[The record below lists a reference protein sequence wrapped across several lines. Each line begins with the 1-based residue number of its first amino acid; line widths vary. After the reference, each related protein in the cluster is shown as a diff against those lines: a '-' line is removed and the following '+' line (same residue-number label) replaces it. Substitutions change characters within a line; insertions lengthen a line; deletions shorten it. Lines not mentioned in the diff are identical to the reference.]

1 MKVDVRFTIPELDSG
16 ELVGATAVVVDVV
29 RATTTLISA
38 LAEGA
43 GQVFPAASA
52 EEAIRLLQSL
62 GREDTLLCGE
72 RKGLRPEG
80 YDLGNS
86 PGEYTKAAVGGKRL
100 IMNTT
105 NGTRAFRA
113 AEDAD
118 RVFAAA
124 LVNLGAVAEAIAD
137 AERVVILCAGRSDR
151 FALEDAAC
159 AGALLLR
166 LQESGIE
173 LEAGDAARSAMALAA
188 AQPLDEDFLAST
200 HAGEALKELELEADL
215 EWCARLDAVPVV
227 PVFQDRT
234 VTLLESTD
242 G

>member
-1 MKVDVRFTIPELDSG
+1 MKVEVRFTIPELDSG
-16 ELVGATAVVVDVV
+16 EVAGATAVVVDVV
-29 RATTTLISA
+29 RATTTLITA

-43 GQVFPAASA
+43 GPVFPAASA

-86 PGEYTKAAVGGKRL
+86 PGEFTRSVVEGKRL
-100 IMNTT
+100 IMSTT
-105 NGTRAFRA
+105 NGTRTFRA
-113 AEDAD
+113 VEDAE
-118 RVFAAA
+118 RVVAAA

-137 AERVVILCAGRSDR
+137 SERVVILCAGRHDR

-166 LQESGIE
+166 LRERGLE
-173 LEAGDAARSAMALAA
+173 LEAGDAARSAIALAS
-188 AQPLDEDFLAST
+188 AQSLDEGFLAST
-200 HAGEALKELELEADL
+200 QAGQALKKLDLEADL
-215 EWCARLDAVPVV
+215 ALCARVDRVPVV
-227 PVFQDRT
+227 PVFRERT
-234 VTLLESTD
+234 VTLLEPSD

>member
-1 MKVDVRFTIPELDSG
+1 MKVAVRFTIPELEPG
-16 ELVGATAVVVDVV
+16 ELTGATAVVVDVV
-29 RATTTLISA
+29 RATTTLITA

-43 GQVFPAASA
+43 GPIFPAASA

-72 RKGLRPEG
+72 RKGLKPEG

-86 PGEYTKAAVGGKRL
+86 PGEFTRSVVGGKRL

-113 AEDAD
+113 VEDAE
-118 RVFAAA
+118 RAFAAA
-124 LVNLGAVAEAIAD
+124 FVNLGAVAEAITE
-137 AERVVILCAGRSDR
+137 AERVVVLCAGRHDR

-166 LQESGIE
+166 LQDAGVE
-173 LEAGDAARSAMALAA
+173 LEPGDGARAALALA
-188 AQPLDEDFLAST
+188 EARPLDEEFLAST
-200 HAGEALKELELEADL
+200 QAGQALQKLEMTGDL
-215 EWCARLDAVPVV
+215 GLCARMDSLPVV
-227 PVFQDRT
+227 PIFKDRT
-234 VTLLESTD
+234 VTLLEPSD

>member
-1 MKVDVRFTIPELDSG
+1 MRVDVRFTIPELDGG
-16 ELVGATAVVVDVV
+16 ELAGATAVVVDVV
-29 RATTTLISA
+29 RATTTLVTA

-43 GQVFPAASA
+43 GPIFPAASA

-86 PGEYTKAAVGGKRL
+86 PGEFTRGVVGGKRL

-105 NGTRAFRA
+105 NGTRALRA
-113 AEDAD
+113 VEDAD
-118 RVFAAA
+118 RAFAGAF
-124 LVNLGAVAEAIAD
+124 VNLGAVAEAIAD
-137 AERVVILCAGRSDR
+137 SERVIVLCAGREDR

-166 LQESGIE
+166 LQEDGRDR
-173 LEAGDAARSAMALAA
+173 EAGDAARAAIALAS
-188 AQPLDEDFLAST
+188 AQPLDEAFLAAT
-200 HAGEALKELELEADL
+200 HAGKALDALDL
-215 EWCARLDAVPVV
+215 EGDLALCARLDTLPVV
-227 PVFQDRT
+227 PVFRDRT
-234 VTLLESTD
+234 VTLLEPSD
-242 G
+242 R

>member
-1 MKVDVRFTIPELDSG
+1 MKVDVRFTIPELDAS
-16 ELVGATAVVVDVV
+16 ELGGATVVVVDVV
-29 RATTTLISA
+29 RATTTLVTA
-38 LAEGA
+38 LAAGA
-43 GQVFPAASA
+43 GPVFPAASA

-72 RKGLRPEG
+72 RKGLKPEG

-86 PGEYTKAAVGGKRL
+86 PREFTESAVRGKRL

-113 AEDAD
+113 AEDAE
-118 RVFAAA
+118 RVVAAA

-137 AERVVILCAGRSDR
+137 AERVVVLCAGRHDR

-166 LQESGIE
+166 LEEQDVE
-173 LEAGDAARSAMALAA
+173 LEPGDAARSAIALAS
-188 AQPLDEDFLAST
+188 AQSLDEAFLAST
-200 HAGEALKELELEADL
+200 QAGQALRRLELEEDL
-215 EWCARLDAVPVV
+215 AWCARTDEVPVV
-227 PVFQDRT
+227 PVFHDRT
-234 VTLLESTD
+234 VTLLENTD